1 MNIFGDER
9 VEWAKYRY
17 FDPETVG
24 LDFKGMVEDL
34 EAAPDGSVVLL
45 HGVHARLRWL
55 RGGAAAFAPRCCA
68 CVRRVCAFAA
78 F

>member
-9 VEWAKYRY
+9 VEWARYRY

-45 HGVHARLRWL
+45 HGARR
-55 RGGAAAFAPRCCA
+55 RTAGGCTPARTACC
-68 CVRRVCAFAA
+68 
-78 F
+78 